1 MVCGADLVV
10 GQYDRSMKVQ
20 GVVWAGV
27 RTDRFDETVR
37 FFRDVLG
44 VPLVEAGPD
53 FVHAQLPDSSK
64 FEVFGPSD
72 SDHDHFDSGPVPE
85 FLVDDVME
93 AAAELEAAGA
103 TLLGPPQRL
112 GQEQWVHFRAPDGNV
127 YGLTSSPTYRR
138 RVGGE

>member
-1 MVCGADLVV
+1 MH
-10 GQYDRSMKVQ
+10 
-20 GVVWAGV
+20 
-27 RTDRFDETVR
+27 

-44 VPLVEAGPD
+44 LPLVDEGPD
-53 FVHAQLPDSSK
+53 AASARLPDSSK
-64 FEVFGPSD
+64 FELFGPND

-103 TLLGPPQRL
+103 TLLGPPQQL

-138 RVGGE
+138 PAGDE

>member
-44 VPLVEAGPD
+44 LPLVDEGPD
-53 FVHAQLPDSSK
+53 AASARLPDSSK
-64 FEVFGPSD
+64 FELFGPND

-85 FLVDDVME
+85 FLVDDVAE

-103 TLLGPPQRL
+103 ILLGPPQRL

-127 YGLTSSPTYRR
+127 YGLTSSPEYRR
-138 RVGGE
+138 RARGE